1 MKIEVD
7 VRLDPVAQA
16 ALPLVELG
24 TGPANAEAVLVHVER
39 LADAVLARYGDE
51 LDKDDNRLAGL
62 RLLVK
67 DLYTPPLE
75 PAAVS
80 TRRPRSDGAGR
91 RKKNGAR
98 I

>member
-1 MKIEVD
+1 MKIHVD

-24 TGPANAEAVLVHVER
+24 TGPMNAEAVLVHVER
-39 LADAVLARYGDE
+39 VADAVLDRYGDE

-67 DLYTPPLE
+67 ICTPRHLSLRRSQ
-75 PAAVS
+75 PA
-80 TRRPRSDGAGR
+80 GAG
-91 RKKNGAR
+91 AMAAAAE
-98 I
+98 

>member
-24 TGPANAEAVLVHVER
+24 TAPANAEAVLVHVER
-39 LADAVLARYGDE
+39 LADAVLARYGKE
-51 LDKDDNRLAGL
+51 LDKRDNRLAGL

-67 DLYTPPLE
+67 DLHTPTLK

-80 TRRPRSDGAGR
+80 ARRRPDGGGR

>member
-1 MKIEVD
+1 MKISVD

-24 TGPANAEAVLVHVER
+24 TGPASVEAVLVHVER
-39 LADAVLARYGDE
+39 LADAILARYGDE
-51 LDKDDNRLAGL
+51 LDKGDNRLAGL

-67 DLYTPPLE
+67 DLYGPPLE
-75 PAAVS
+75 PSAVS
-80 TRRPRSDGAGR
+80 TRRRRSDGAGR

>member
-1 MKIEVD
+1 M
-7 VRLDPVAQA
+7 RLDPVAQA

-51 LDKDDNRLAGL
+51 LDKGDNRLAG
-62 RLLVK
+62 LLVK

-75 PAAVS
+75 PAAVPA
-80 TRRPRSDGAGR
+80 RRRRADGALR

-98 I
+98 A

>member
-1 MKIEVD
+1 MKISVD

-24 TGPANAEAVLVHVER
+24 TAPANAEAVLVHVER

-51 LDKDDNRLAGL
+51 LDKSDNRLAGL

-80 TRRPRSDGAGR
+80 THRRRSDSAGR
-91 RKKNGAR
+91 RKKNVAR